1 MNANATQSGNIPLK
15 ASKDSAQNRY
25 PLSTIL
31 APPEQSRGPA
41 EAEAVIS
48 STDDKMTLDD
58 TTLLG
63 GEEYDN
69 SQEPEL
75 PVNVWCKA
83 HRGKVKFVAVWLT
96 RGGNVDARCA
106 FGTLLC
112 AAAAGGQEAMVR
124 MLLQRG
130 ASGVNLQ
137 DTNGNN
143 ALMQAAAHGRS
154 AVMQMLL
161 AAKADASLQTTD
173 DSTAL
178 VMGAGLQSQA
188 AADQFRTEHT
198 RMAKLLQHHTAK
210 LLQHTA
216 KLLQQDAKR
225 LKAKAEVAVEVKV
238 EIMKHDNQQKRLAR
252 RLRRVAAAAAREHNK
267 ETLAVQ
273 RCVGNCV
280 ANAVAGVLA
289 RTRAEVREREA
300 FAQKAAEAEERLEEE
315 RYGERL
321 AVLRALNRA
330 PAERREKAL
339 AAQSKLRSKPAPTR
353 APRATPAPAPPR
365 SQPAPPPPPSKRRH
379 RRPTGMRP
387 KVAAR
392 QLQAAWRGVLGRRA
406 AAAHA
411 ADPVTRQ
418 ARARVMCAS
427 LAAHVTREA
436 LAATSLQARIKGWLA
451 RLHLPTPKPASDSEA
466 KKAAADAAAERA
478 QAEADAV
485 EHAAV
490 EQAAADARAIEEG
503 VAQSVASHEAD
514 EQRRAAIQAALK
526 VIQGLDEKW
535 VLAQLEAMVVAA
547 GTSTA
552 AYAAACSTSSAV
564 EEARLCTI
572 CEAVPR
578 EVRFAC
584 GLATVC
590 NTCLPVVVG
599 SPL

>member
-1 MNANATQSGNIPLK
+1 MNANATQSGNIK
-15 ASKDSAQNRY
+15 ASKDSAQERY

-31 APPEQSRGPA
+31 APPEQSQGPA

-58 TTLLG
+58 TTLLRG
-63 GEEYDN
+63 GEDDN

-75 PVNVWCKA
+75 PVDVWCKA

-161 AAKADASLQTTD
+161 DAKADASLQTTD

-188 AADQFRTEHT
+188 AADQFRTEHP
-198 RMAKLLQHHTAK
+198 RMAKLLQHHTGK

-216 KLLQQDAKR
+216 QLLKQDANR
-225 LKAKAEVAVEVKV
+225 LKAKAKVAVEVKV
-238 EIMKHDNQQKRLAR
+238 EIMKHDNQQKCLAR

-315 RYGERL
+315 RYEERL

-339 AAQSKLRSKPAPTR
+339 ATQSKLRSKPAPTR
-353 APRATPAPAPPR
+353 APRAPAPAPPR

-451 RLHLPTPKPASDSEA
+451 RLHLSTPKPTSDSEA

-503 VAQSVASHEAD
+503 IAQSVASHEAD
-514 EQRRAAIQAALK
+514 EQRRAAIQAAWK
-526 VIQGLDEKW
+526 AIQGLDEKW
-535 VLAQLEAMVVAA
+535 VLARLEAMVVA
-547 GTSTA
+547 STA
-552 AYAAACSTSSAV
+552 ASAAACSTSSAV

-584 GLATVC
+584 RLTTVC